1 MKIYSGI
8 RKDKKELYRYFVI
21 GMSTTVFNV
30 VAYYLLVSAAGMD
43 YWLGNAIAI
52 VGSKIYAYLTNK
64 FIVFHS
70 HCSSFAEALMEFIRF
85 VFARGFTGLVDYFCL
100 IFAVE
105 VLCMD
110 QVISKSCVQVV
121 VIILNYFIGKKV
133 VFR

>member
-1 MKIYSGI
+1 MKIYSGVV
-8 RKDKKELYRYFVI
+8 RNKKELYRYFAVGI
-21 GMSTTVFNV
+21 STTVFNV
-30 VAYYLLVSAAGMD
+30 AVYHLLLSAGLE

-70 HCSSFAEALMEFIRF
+70 HCTSCTKALLELVRF
-85 VFARGFTGLVDYFCL
+85 VFARGFTGLVDYFGL

-110 QVISKSCVQVV
+110 QVISKYCIQIV
-121 VIILNYFIGKKV
+121 VIVLNYFIGKKV